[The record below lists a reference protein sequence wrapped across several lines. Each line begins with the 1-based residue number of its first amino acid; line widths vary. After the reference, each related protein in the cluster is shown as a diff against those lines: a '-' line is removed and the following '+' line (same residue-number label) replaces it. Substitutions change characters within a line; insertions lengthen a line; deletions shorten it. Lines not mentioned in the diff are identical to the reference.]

1 MPLRTK
7 IAGLVLSATL
17 GSVLPLSVTA
27 QTALPAAVTYT
38 ATAVHQNPGAP
49 GTVGRITKSGQ
60 KMRLEFT
67 QDGRDIIQIL
77 RPSEGVMY
85 ILDPA
90 TRTFFEVRGSAVPAT
105 ADQGYTTPC
114 PTPPVAMCDRIGDDI
129 ISGIRV
135 ERWALT
141 DDTQKKPLI
150 VSWDSTRRRAL
161 QQEFPDGSKNLLS
174 FVAMEDLNGRQ
185 TEHWQIIRTVPEQDP
200 EFGEYWFDPQLRV
213 VTLEILPDGEIRRL
227 DNITVGPVDDAVF
240 QVPVGWQPQIATPE
254 AAPQTPRAAPPASQ

>member
-1 MPLRTK
+1 
-7 IAGLVLSATL
+7 
-17 GSVLPLSVTA
+17 
-27 QTALPAAVTYT
+27 
-38 ATAVHQNPGAP
+38 
-49 GTVGRITKSGQ
+49 
-60 KMRLEFT
+60 
-67 QDGRDIIQIL
+67 
-77 RPSEGVMY
+77 
-85 ILDPA
+85 
-90 TRTFFEVRGSAVPAT
+90 
-105 ADQGYTTPC
+105 
-114 PTPPVAMCDRIGDDI
+114 MCDRIGDDI

-185 TEHWQIIRTVPEQDP
+185 TEHWQIIRTVPEQEP
-200 EFGEYWFDPQLRV
+200 GFGEYWFDPQLRV